1 MSDADGNSRFPRWVL
16 IALLIGIGLVVGA
29 FLATVFSGS
38 PTPSQPVASQD
49 ATPPP
54 KDRDTTTERP
64 KPPGDSRAPAG
75 QPRQPAVA
83 GPHDG
88 GDESKQPD
96 PADSEDNHWTYRFQN
111 SQGEPA
117 GGVVIE
123 VDSIV
128 QGHSTPVE
136 FRIGEDG
143 TLSLP
148 ASHNFHVF
156 RVKSKNWRVTDALE
170 IGLRPGWYRLVR
182 DRGSGRT
189 GVLDEVRT
197 LTVSIE
203 YADGLAYEG
212 EVVVSSSSG
221 NQEHT
226 VDMGATRRFPATGGQ
241 AEVEI
246 PLRGLFRIV
255 VGAQRP
261 GFQHGVVTFED
272 GERPG
277 DSLRI
282 ILERDEVTHGFIEVD
297 LGEFGEDEEVRV
309 IIDPYIIPYDTRR
322 RDLTNGNRIHR
333 TRGLKPGKYRAYVRS
348 PGWREAEPRTA
359 LMWASEVIELEA
371 GDVKRVQARRQLAA
385 SIRARIVDE
394 HGQPFELAR
403 IRVDRDRKVAPTWN
417 NWRGDPPDEHG
428 VVQYNNAE
436 PGTYQVE
443 CVAPEYGIESRE
455 VELLPGQEYD
465 LGLVQLVPATGA
477 IEVVITNWDPE
488 VTYEVSLSPWVST
501 IMIVGPVEMEG
512 PTYRFERLYK
522 RWYAIRI
529 RALGSDLRSHYQNVR
544 LSEEE
549 PVKQI
554 EVEMRTVRRR
564 PQD

>member
-1 MSDADGNSRFPRWVL
+1 MGDADGNSSRFPRRVL

-49 ATPPP
+49 AAPPLT
-54 KDRDTTTERP
+54 DRGTTTERR
-64 KPPGDSRAPAG
+64 KSPGDSQAPAG
-75 QPRQPAVA
+75 QPRQPTV
-83 GPHDG
+83 DSLDDVV
-88 GDESKQPD
+88 DESMQRD
-96 PADSEDNHWTYRFQN
+96 TVESEDNHWTYRFQT

-128 QGHSTPVE
+128 QESSAPTE

-148 ASHNFHVF
+148 SRTLPVAMF
-156 RVKSKNWRVTDALE
+156 RVKSKTWRVTDATYST
-170 IGLRPGWYRLVR
+170 LRPGWYRLVR
-182 DRGSGRT
+182 GRT
-189 GVLDEVRT
+189 NILDEVRA

-212 EVVVSSSSG
+212 EVVVS
-221 NQEHT
+221 T
-226 VDMGATRRFPATGGQ
+226 VFEEDTAATRRFPAMGGL

-261 GFQHGVVTFED
+261 GFKHGVVTFEE

-282 ILERDEVTHGFIEVD
+282 TLERDEITHGFIEVD
-297 LGEFGEDEEVRV
+297 LGEDEEVYV
-309 IIDPYIIPYDTRR
+309 IISPYILRYDSYR

-403 IRVDRDRKVAPTWN
+403 IFIDRDRKAAPTWQY
-417 NWRGDPPDEHG
+417 WRGDPPDEHG
-428 VVQYNNAE
+428 VVQRDNAY
-436 PGTYQVE
+436 PGTYK
-443 CVAPEYGIESRE
+443 VACDAPGYAIGWRE
-455 VELLPGQEYD
+455 VELVPGQEYD

-477 IEVVITNWDPE
+477 IEIVITNWDPDA
-488 VTYEVSLSPWVST
+488 TYEVWLTPWGGST
-501 IMIVGPVEMEG
+501 VVAGPVKMKG

-529 RALGSDLRSHYQNVR
+529 RALGSDLRSHRQNVR